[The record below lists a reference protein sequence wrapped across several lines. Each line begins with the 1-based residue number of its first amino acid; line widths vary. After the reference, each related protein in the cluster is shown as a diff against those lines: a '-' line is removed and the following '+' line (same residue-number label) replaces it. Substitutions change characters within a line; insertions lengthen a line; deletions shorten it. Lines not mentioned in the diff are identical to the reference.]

1 MPNHLCTCIAIFSHL
16 PTISELVLPSLVTY
30 LVLSD
35 RATWPR
41 DLDLTGNEQPRDGAR
56 IILFAGWRAHRVG
69 DMLLVGVMTRRR
81 ITCRRNGTKPVVGK
95 GGIEAIEEGWLV
107 HGYVHISS

>member
-1 MPNHLCTCIAIFSHL
+1 MRFIAIFSHL

-56 IILFAGWRAHRVG
+56 IISFAGWRAHRVG
-69 DMLLVGVMTRRR
+69 DMLLVGVMTR
-81 ITCRRNGTKPVVGK
+81 GESLVGETAPNRLL
-95 GGIEAIEEGWLV
+95 I
-107 HGYVHISS
+107 Y